1 MKIRKGEKT
10 KQYVIEKTSLLLNQ
24 RGYLSTSLAEVT
36 DATGLQKGGLYNHFR
51 DKEDLMIES
60 FKYNC
65 TLITERI
72 EPAIASASTA
82 ADKLN
87 AFVETYLDLDFPGGC
102 PIANAAVEAEA
113 VSPLLF
119 QHAQEAMDRM
129 LVLLED
135 IINTG
140 IAQREFRSD
149 ANPRNT
155 AVVILSLIEG
165 GLLMNKLLPF
175 SPFQLLK
182 DQLSRY
188 INEELK

>member
-1 MKIRKGEKT
+1 MRKGEKT

-65 TLITERI
+65 TLINEQM

-87 AFVETYLDLDFPGGC
+87 TFVEIYLNLDFPGGC
-102 PIANAAVEAEA
+102 PIANAAVEAES
-113 VSPLLF
+113 VSPSLF
-119 QHAQEAMDRM
+119 QHAQEAMNRLLDL
-129 LVLLED
+129 LVD

-140 IAQREFRSD
+140 MNHKEFRAD
-149 ANPRNT
+149 ANPRDT
-155 AVVILSLIEG
+155 AIVILSLIEG
-165 GLLMNKLLPF
+165 GLLMNKLFPF
-175 SPFQLLK
+175 PLLQVIK
-182 DQLSRY
+182 DQVGHY
-188 INEELK
+188 VDGELK